1 MSDPASGQRDLASK
15 GFLATDRNQEMKAT
29 DLELMSLQK
38 IEDVTAKQPTHE
50 PVPLS
55 GFTTFTVLAP
65 AVAPEEIV
73 MLAVSLP
80 ELTKVVEC
88 TVTPDPNLT

>member
-1 MSDPASGQRDLASK
+1 M
-15 GFLATDRNQEMKAT
+15 
-29 DLELMSLQK
+29 
-38 IEDVTAKQPTHE
+38 
-50 PVPLS
+50 S

-88 TVTPDPNLT
+88 TVTPEPNVAFAPARKFEPRMSTDSVVPLDPVFGEVEVGVGAAWIVRSAFFATNECGCH